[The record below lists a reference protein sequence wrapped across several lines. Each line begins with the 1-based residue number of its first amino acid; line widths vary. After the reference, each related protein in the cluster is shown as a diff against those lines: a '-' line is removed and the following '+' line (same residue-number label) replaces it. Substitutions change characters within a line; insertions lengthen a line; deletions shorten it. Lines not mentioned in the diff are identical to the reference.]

1 MAAVKETKGGAARSR
16 HRRERPTYERP
27 AIISRERLEG
37 IAGVCSPGKASGQPG
52 DCFLN
57 TNS

>member
-1 MAAVKETKGGAARSR
+1 MAMRKQDLAALEP
-16 HRRERPTYERP
+16 HAEVQPYQRPK
-27 AIISRERLEG
+27 IISREKLEV
-37 IAGVCSPGKASGQPG
+37 IAAVCSPGKASGQPG